1 MKMPIYALRDK
12 LSTEFL
18 FPAPDSNEYTA
29 KRSFARGIKE
39 GNGMISFR
47 PSDYDLYMV
56 GTYDSKTAQFES
68 CVPEFVCNGQDLVD
82 YES

>member
-29 KRSFARGIKE
+29 KRSFARA
-39 GNGMISFR
+39 ISAGDGLLSFK
-47 PSDYDLYMV
+47 PSDFDLYKV
-56 GTYDSKTAQFES
+56 GTYDSTTGQVES
-68 CVPEFVCNGQDLVD
+68 CIPEFVCNGQDLVD